1 VGDPATRIDSFFD
14 VFTELSVGG
23 NTTLYPG
30 GRLTVQPDGRFTT
43 GGLHGGGALVIDSGE
58 ASVTQKP
65 RSWTTNPAAVQ
76 DNGILVVQGTGK
88 LDVTNN
94 LVKVNYGPGPSP
106 YADLAAAVNRGA
118 IVQGT
123 GRPDRAVG
131 IFDNGA
137 TVLVGYA
144 APGDTMMRGRVN
156 PQDIGRILA
165 AGKYGIG
172 PSNARWDEGDFTHDR
187 QVNSRDIGAVLG
199 AGVYGQGTYDSVAPA
214 GAVISGPPSASRAT
228 LIYDPATGDVKLD
241 PNGNTMT
248 GFDLWD
254 SAGSFFTASASFPP
268 GGAFITD
275 DATEKFWSTF
285 TPANYL
291 TSLWDLG
298 AIAPTGLSETA
309 FKAALNNA
317 PGDSVWYKAGGGAFD
332 YNITVVPEPSSLL
345 LLGVGAIGLPV
356 IFARRRKR
364 H

>member
-1 VGDPATRIDSFFD
+1 VD
-14 VFTELSVGG
+14 L
-23 NTTLYPG
+23 
-30 GRLTVQPDGRFTT
+30 
-43 GGLHGGGALVIDSGE
+43 
-58 ASVTQKP
+58 
-65 RSWTTNPAAVQ
+65 
-76 DNGILVVQGTGK
+76 
-88 LDVTNN
+88 TNN
-94 LVKVNYGPGPSP
+94 LLSVNYGPGPSP
-106 YADLAAAVNRGA
+106 YAALADAVNQGA
-118 IVQGT
+118 IVQST
-123 GRPDRAVG
+123 GQPGRTVG
-131 IFDNGA
+131 IFDNGSA
-137 TVLVGYA
+137 VLVGYA
-144 APGDTMMRGRVN
+144 ASGDTMMRGRVDSR
-156 PQDIGRILA
+156 DIGRILA
-165 AGKYGIG
+165 SGKYGIG

-187 QVNSRDIGAVLG
+187 QVNSRDIGAVLS
-199 AGVYGQGTYDSVAPA
+199 AGVYGQGTYDGTAPA
-214 GAVISGPPSASRAT
+214 GAVIGGPPSASRAT

-268 GGAFITD
+268 GGAFVTD

-317 PGDSVWYKAGGGAFD
+317 PGDSVWYKSGGGAFD